1 MAELARVHWHE
12 GMFLLPQQMQ
22 AAERFGMHHLYL
34 SHKWDL
40 HHDWGLRAIDLDEAA
55 LANFR
60 FAVRSLKA
68 RLPDG
73 TLVAVPEDGT
83 LAAVDLKP
91 GFERGNLVTVYLAVP
106 RLHLGRPNVRE
117 PEAAP
122 AKPAPAAAGA
132 AKEAGQMRY
141 VLASEEIED
150 ENLSDNAHPVPVRLL
165 NLRLLLSTEDH
176 SGYEVLAIARVQKPA
191 TADATP
197 QLDRN
202 YIPPLLACD
211 AWSVLAA
218 DILQDIYHRIGT
230 KVEKL
235 ASKMVTRGITFDSRS
250 GEDPRIISE
259 LRVLN
264 EAYALL
270 GTLAHAQGIHPLPAY
285 LELCRLVGQ
294 MAIFNATRKAPELP
308 RYDHDDLGGCFYRVM
323 QYLKESEP
331 PEVTYQEREFEGQEL
346 RMQVSL
352 EPEWLQPAWE
362 MFVGVDSPLPTEQ
375 SVLLLTRMG
384 KLDMKIGSAQRVN
397 DIFEY
402 GAAGLKFTHCAS
414 PPRALPLR
422 PGLVYL
428 QINRES
434 QQQEWK
440 HVQQS
445 RTLAFRLNQNLVV
458 ANSQGNIQGQREL
471 RIKTGSQT
479 TTMRFTLFLV
489 PREG

>member
-1 MAELARVHWHE
+1 
-12 GMFLLPQQMQ
+12 MFLLPQQMQ
-22 AAERFGMHHLYL
+22 AAERFGVRQLYL

-40 HHDWGLRAIDLDEAA
+40 HHDWGLRAIDLDVEA

-60 FAVRSLKA
+60 FAVRALKA

-91 GFERGNLVTVYLAVP
+91 GFERANSVTVYLAVP

-122 AKPAPAAAGA
+122 AKPAPAAADAG
-132 AKEAGQMRY
+132 KEAGQMRY
-141 VLASEEIED
+141 VLANEEIED
-150 ENLSDNAHPVPVRLL
+150 ENLSDNAHPVPVRLF

-176 SGYEVLAIARVQKPA
+176 SGYEVLAIVRVQKPA

-197 QLDRN
+197 ELDRT

-211 AWSVLAA
+211 AWPVLNA
-218 DILQDIYHRIGT
+218 DILQAVYHRVGKRI
-230 KVEKL
+230 EKL
-235 ASKMVTRGITFDSRS
+235 ASQMVTRGITFDSRS
-250 GEDPRIISE
+250 GEDLMIISQ

-294 MAIFNATRKAPELP
+294 MAIFNSTRKAPELP

-323 QYLKESEP
+323 QHLDESQP

-352 EPEWLQPAWE
+352 EEEWLQPAWE
-362 MFVGVDSPLPTEQ
+362 MFVGVDSPLPAEQ
-375 SVLLLTRMG
+375 SVLLLTKPG
-384 KLDMKIGSAQRVN
+384 QLDMKMGAAHRVD

-402 GAAGLKFTHCAS
+402 GAAGLKLTPS
-414 PPRALPLR
+414 TRPPRALPTR

-445 RTLAFRLNQNLVV
+445 RTLAVRLNQNRMV
-458 ANSQGNIQGQREL
+458 ANIQGNIQGQREL